1 MITSLVIDMRLRCG
15 LRGRL
20 GLLLLAFVL
29 DNPAFVVFW
38 ALHGGSSFASRL
50 LHHAGQDVGT
60 GFGALSQNSTPRN
73 NKSRFSGG
81 LRTRKN
87 FEQVRDRLRE
97 EKRRSTTTSERRQ
110 TIFFGISTLGR
121 FPDGN
126 SVSFNHKTKKKKDS
140 GEDQEKLRYE

>member
-15 LRGRL
+15 RRGRL

-60 GFGALSQNSTPRN
+60 GFGTQSQNSTSRN
-73 NKSRFSGG
+73 NSRDF
-81 LRTRKN
+81 RAA
-87 FEQVRDRLRE
+87 
-97 EKRRSTTTSERRQ
+97 
-110 TIFFGISTLGR
+110 
-121 FPDGN
+121 
-126 SVSFNHKTKKKKDS
+126 
-140 GEDQEKLRYE
+140 